1 METSVETSVE
11 TAVGAPRTTATGP
24 RPDRPADRPTV
35 ARRVTQFLKRD
46 FTPTWRYG
54 FNLGPTLR
62 HARRATP
69 LEAEARRVVAALR
82 RDGIARTSVTALLG
96 GGDLLAEVLSRTDD
110 LVADQS
116 ADIVARRRVLAGE
129 LAADALPPGVTKTFL
144 VELLG
149 TDPRVD
155 PEDPYTRFLRH
166 PQVAGVADAYCRM
179 QLRIR
184 DMNGWLNLASD
195 RPASSSQLWHRDR
208 PEDHSIVKVFV
219 NLTDVEEGSGPLQ
232 YVRGSHRGRLRSE
245 SFEQSFD
252 GIGHRI
258 SDEDVERRFP
268 VQAREIATGPVGT
281 VVFADTRGLHRG
293 GHATTRDRVLLHGL
307 YSSRSSVRHPVLLPA
322 EDVPRS
328 ALRDFALA

>member
-1 METSVETSVE
+1 MD
-11 TAVGAPRTTATGP
+11 TAVGAPTVDVRTGV
-24 RPDRPADRPTV
+24 PDRAGDRPPA
-35 ARRVTQFLKRD
+35 ARRLTQWLKRD
-46 FTPTWRYG
+46 FTPTWRFG
-54 FNLGPTLR
+54 FNLGPSLR
-62 HARRATP
+62 HVRSSP
-69 LEAEARRVVAALR
+69 SLDAEARRVVEALR
-82 RDGIARTSVTALLG
+82 RDGVARTSVTALLG
-96 GGDLLAEVLSRTDD
+96 DAVLLEEVLSRTDD

-116 ADIVARRRVLAGE
+116 ADIVARRRSLAGE
-129 LAADALPPGVTKTFL
+129 TAPAAPPPGVSKPFL

-149 TDPRVD
+149 PEPRVD

-219 NLTDVEEGSGPLQ
+219 NLTDVGEGSGPLQ
-232 YVRGSHRGRLRSE
+232 YVRGSHRGRLRTE

-258 SDEDVERRFP
+258 SDADVERRFP
-268 VQAREIATGPVGT
+268 PASRETGSGPVGT
-281 VVFADTRGLHRG
+281 VIFADTRGLHRG
-293 GHATTRDRVLLHGL
+293 GHATTRDRILLHGL

-322 EDVPRS
+322 EDVPRE